1 MRSDDY
7 KYMRLLKHAPF
18 KRHPRGGWRFG
29 TRRIGHVVVL
39 HLVATGRAEIDGQRV
54 RLARKPEIE

>member
-1 MRSDDY
+1 MRSDDH
-7 KYMRLLKHAPF
+7 KYLRLLKLAPF

-39 HLVATGRAEIDGQRV
+39 RLVATGRAEIDGQRV
-54 RLARKPEIE
+54 RLVSKPGFE